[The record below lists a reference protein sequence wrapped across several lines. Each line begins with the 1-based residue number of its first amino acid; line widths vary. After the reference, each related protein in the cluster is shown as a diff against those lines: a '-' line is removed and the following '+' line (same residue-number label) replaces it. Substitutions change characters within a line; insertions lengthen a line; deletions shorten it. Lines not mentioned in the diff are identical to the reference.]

1 MELNALTRNMEH
13 LPRKEYVSRRVT
25 FRRLALRHNRRS
37 PSSAPAMTLSAPDL
51 QTLLAATLAGR
62 GEAGAVICLCADWCS
77 TCRDYRAVF
86 DQAAAAHP
94 GLAFRWL
101 DIEDEA
107 GALGDVDVETFP
119 TLLIGDARAVRFAG
133 PVLPQAGHLA
143 RLLQSLA
150 F

>member
-1 MELNALTRNMEH
+1 MN
-13 LPRKEYVSRRVT
+13 
-25 FRRLALRHNRRS
+25 
-37 PSSAPAMTLSAPDL
+37 LSAPHL
-51 QTLLAATLAGR
+51 QALLAATLAGR
-62 GEAGAVICLCADWCS
+62 GAAGAVICLCADWCG

-94 GLAFRWL
+94 ALAFRWL

-107 GALGDVDVETFP
+107 DALGDVDVETFP
-119 TLLIGDARAVRFAG
+119 TLLIGDARVVRFAG

-143 RLLQSLA
+143 RLLRSLD